1 MASNKNTV
9 YIANNLSDVL
19 FHLKTVPNLAI
30 LGGCTSVSQW
40 PASSLVIRNI
50 HEFKQINL
58 HEHYAEFGT
67 AVTLEQIHALGG
79 KRIPQVLYDAIDTV
93 ANPFVR
99 NLATIGG
106 NICAGGMYHTLYSP
120 LLALDA
126 QLEIYSLT
134 DAQYIPF
141 SKFVLVPDK
150 CILTRIRVPL
160 ADWEVAVFKRL
171 GPEHELTE
179 DSATFTFLAKT
190 QKGVLSDLR
199 IAFCS
204 NIVIRSRE
212 LENTLIGSRL
222 PISDKAIEQLTEQAS
237 ALYDE
242 AKDDLMD
249 KSLQN
254 GEMIRVSSPMQ
265 KDQFLNLLRTSLNQL
280 T

>member
-9 YIANNLSDVL
+9 YIANTMSDVL
-19 FHLKTVPNLAI
+19 FHIKTVPNLAI
-30 LGGCTSVSQW
+30 LGGCTSVGQW

-50 HEFKQINL
+50 ADFKQINL
-58 HEHYAEFGT
+58 HEHYVEFGS
-67 AVTLEQIHALGG
+67 AVTLSQIHKLGS
-79 KRIPQVLYDAIDTV
+79 KRIPQVLFDAISTM

-99 NLATIGG
+99 NIATLGG
-106 NICAGGMYHTLYSP
+106 NICAQDMPHTLFSP

-134 DAQYIPF
+134 DAQFIPF
-141 SKFVLVPDK
+141 SKFVRVPEK
-150 CILTRIRVPL
+150 CILSRVRVPL
-160 ADWEVAVFKRL
+160 SSWEVAVFKRL
-171 GPEHELTE
+171 GPEHELTDE
-179 DSATFTFLAKT
+179 SAAFTFLATT

-204 NIVIRSRE
+204 SFVLRSRE
-212 LENTLIGSRL
+212 LENTIIGSRL
-222 PISDKAIEQLTEQAS
+222 PLSEKAIDMVAERAD

-242 AKDDLMD
+242 IKGDT
-249 KSLQN
+249 KRN
-254 GEMIRVSSPMQ
+254 PME

>member
-30 LGGCTSVSQW
+30 LGGCTSVRQW

-50 HEFKQINL
+50 NEFRQINL
-58 HEHYAEFGT
+58 HEHYVEFGT
-67 AVTLEQIHALGG
+67 AVTLEQILSLGR

-106 NICAGGMYHTLYSP
+106 NICADGIYHTLYSP

-126 QLEIYSLT
+126 QLEIFSLT

-141 SKFVLVPDK
+141 SKFVLVPEK
-150 CILTRIRVPL
+150 CILTRVRVPIS
-160 ADWEVAVFKRL
+160 DWEVAVFKRL

-179 DSATFTFLAKT
+179 DSATFTFLATT
-190 QKGVLSDLR
+190 QKGILSDLR

-222 PISDKAIEQLTEQAS
+222 PLTEKAIEQFIGQAD

-242 AKDDLMD
+242 AMSDLMD
-249 KSLQN
+249 RTLQN
-254 GEMIRVSSPMQ
+254 DGMIRVVSPMQ

>member
-9 YIANNLSDVL
+9 YIAKTISDVQ

-30 LGGCTSVSQW
+30 LGGCTAVGQW

-50 HEFKQINL
+50 ADFKQINL
-58 HEHYAEFGT
+58 HEHYAEFGAAT
-67 AVTLEQIHALGG
+67 TLSKIYALGR
-79 KRIPQVLYDAIDTV
+79 KRIPSVLYDAIGTI

-106 NICAGGMYHTLYSP
+106 NICAKGKRHTLFSP

-134 DAQYIPF
+134 DAQFIPF
-141 SKFVLVPDK
+141 TKFVRIPDK
-150 CILTRIRVPL
+150 YILTRVKVPVS
-160 ADWEVAVFKRL
+160 DWEVAIFKRL
-171 GPEHELTE
+171 GPEHELTDE
-179 DSATFTFLAKT
+179 SATFTFLATT
-190 QKGVLSDLR
+190 QKGILSDLR

-204 NIVIRSRE
+204 SIVLRSRE
-212 LENTLIGSRL
+212 LENTIIGSRL
-222 PISDKAIEQLTEQAS
+222 PLSDKAIEMVTERADE
-237 ALYDE
+237 LYD
-242 AKDDLMD
+242 AAMNDLMD
-249 KSLQN
+249 KTLEN
-254 GEMIRVSSPMQ
+254 EETMRVASPMQ

>member
-9 YIANNLSDVL
+9 YIAKTMSDVL

-40 PASSLVIRNI
+40 PASSLVIRSI
-50 HEFKQINL
+50 ADLKQINL
-58 HEHYAEFGT
+58 HEHYCEFGS
-67 AVTLEQIHALGG
+67 AVTLSMIHSLGR
-79 KRIPQVLYDAIDTV
+79 KRIPSVLYDAIDSI

-106 NICAGGMYHTLYSP
+106 NICAEGKKHTLFSP

-126 QLEIYSLT
+126 QLEIHNIT

-141 SKFVLVPDK
+141 SKFTRIPDK
-150 CILTRIRVPL
+150 CILSRIRVPNS
-160 ADWEVAVFKRL
+160 DWEVAVFKRL
-171 GPEHELTE
+171 GPEHELTDE
-179 DSATFTFLAKT
+179 SAAFTFLATT
-190 QKGVLSDLR
+190 QKGILSDLR

-212 LENTLIGSRL
+212 LENTIIGSRL
-222 PISDKAIEQLTEQAS
+222 PLSDKAIDMVTEQADK
-237 ALYDE
+237 LYDE
-242 AKDDLMD
+242 AMNELMD
-249 KSLQN
+249 STLENDETVQ
-254 GEMIRVSSPMQ
+254 IISPMQ

>member
-9 YIANNLSDVL
+9 YMAKTLTDVM
-19 FHLKTVPNLAI
+19 FHLKTVPQLVI
-30 LGGCTSVSQW
+30 LGGCTSIKNW

-50 HEFKQINL
+50 NDFKQISL
-58 HEHYAEFGT
+58 HEHYAEFGS
-67 AVTLEQIHALGG
+67 AVTLSQIHTLGR
-79 KRIPQVLYDAIDTV
+79 KRIPSVLFDAIESV

-106 NICAGGMYHTLYSP
+106 NICSQGNKHTLFSP

-141 SKFVLVPDK
+141 SKFVKVPDK
-150 CILTRIRVPL
+150 CVLTRIRIPL
-160 ADWEVAVFKRL
+160 SDWEVAVFKRL

-179 DSATFTFLAKT
+179 ESAAFTFLATT
-190 QKGVLSDLR
+190 QKGILSDLR

-204 NIVIRSRE
+204 NIVLRSRE
-212 LENTLIGSRL
+212 LENTIIGSRL
-222 PISDKAIEQLTEQAS
+222 PLSDKAVDLVAQRADE
-237 ALYDE
+237 LYDE
-242 AKDDLMD
+242 AM
-249 KSLQN
+249 N
-254 GEMIRVSSPMQ
+254 GVVAESSMQ